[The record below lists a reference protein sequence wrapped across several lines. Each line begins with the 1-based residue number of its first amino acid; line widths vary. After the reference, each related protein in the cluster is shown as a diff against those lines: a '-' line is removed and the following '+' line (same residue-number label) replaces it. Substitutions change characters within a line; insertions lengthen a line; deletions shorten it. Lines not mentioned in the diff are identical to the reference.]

1 MHRKSSD
8 HYLVM
13 MNYVVSLE
21 FSLVVTIN
29 VQVRR
34 RPWTPINGK
43 KELWVLDTLLY
54 VEHIMVGKVLENWEL
69 CMLYT
74 MEAIMASSSPAPS
87 RMRRRGRT
95 PPEQPWP
102 PPHPHQA
109 E

>member
-34 RPWTPINGK
+34 
-43 KELWVLDTLLY
+43 
-54 VEHIMVGKVLENWEL
+54 
-69 CMLYT
+69 
-74 MEAIMASSSPAPS
+74 
-87 RMRRRGRT
+87 
-95 PPEQPWP
+95 Q
-102 PPHPHQA
+102 
-109 E
+109 